1 MEVIGSH
8 CILELYGCPAELLD
22 DEAFVSGAL
31 AGAVD
36 QGMATLLHQVS
47 HHFEPQGVTA
57 LALIAESHVAVHT
70 WPEYGYAAI
79 DVFTCGDRASAEQA
93 CHYLVGAF
101 QAQRHTLDK
110 LVRGQQVCA
119 DVRPGQSFEPVP
131 SVVVGQ

>member
-8 CILELYGCPAELLD
+8 CILELYGCPAELLN
-22 DEAFVSGAL
+22 DETFVGGAL

-79 DVFTCGDRASAEQA
+79 DVFTCGDRASAEKA
-93 CHYLVGAF
+93 CNYLVGAF
-101 QAQRHTLDK
+101 QAQRHTLEK
-110 LVRGQQVCA
+110 LVRGRDVAA
-119 DVRPGQSFEPVP
+119 DVRPDQSFEPVP
-131 SVVVGQ
+131 SASVGQ